1 MKYTASAIVAQARKE
16 LGYLEK
22 KTNAKLNDKTANAGS
37 NNWTKYNKYFGYSNV
52 YWCANFFCWL
62 FAVIFGKE
70 AGKKVLCGSYSA
82 SCETLRQ
89 QFIKA
94 KRYSD
99 TPKVG
104 DAIFFKGTRHAGANH
119 IGLVIKVTS
128 SRVYTIEGNTSGGS
142 SVVDNGG
149 GVAEKCYSRGYDK
162 ILGYGHPKYDAET
175 ATETKKETT
184 ATVAS
189 PTLKKGNSGAGVKL
203 LQKNL
208 NKVLSYGLGT
218 DGVFGDKTY
227 NAVVKFQKKYGLS
240 ADGIYGE
247 KTYKKMKSLIK

>member
-1 MKYTASAIVAQARKE
+1 MKYLASAIVSQARKE

-22 KTNAKLNDKTANAGS
+22 RSNAKLNDKTANAGS

-62 FAVIFGKE
+62 FAIVFGK
-70 AGKKVLCGSYSA
+70 ANGKSVLCGSYSA
-82 SCETLRQ
+82 SCEILRQ

-104 DAIFFKGTRHAGANH
+104 DAIFFKGTRHTGANH
-119 IGLVIKVTS
+119 IGLVTKVTS
-128 SRVYTIEGNTSGGS
+128 SHVYTIEGNTSGGS

-162 ILGYGHPKYDAET
+162 ILGYGHPRYSAEG
-175 ATETKKETT
+175 TKKEKEVSEK
-184 ATVAS
+184 VAS

-208 NKVLSYGLGT
+208 NKVLSYGLAV

>member
-1 MKYTASAIVAQARKE
+1 MKYLASAIVSQARKE

-22 KTNAKLNDKTANAGS
+22 RSNAKLNDKTANAGS

-62 FAVIFGKE
+62 FATAFGKSN
-70 AGKKVLCGSYSA
+70 GKTVLCGSYSA

-89 QFIKA
+89 QFIRA
-94 KRYSD
+94 KRYSE

-119 IGLVIKVTS
+119 IGLVTKVTS
-128 SRVYTIEGNTSGGS
+128 SHVYTIEGNTSGGS

-162 ILGYGHPKYDAET
+162 ILGYGHPRYSVEEK
-175 ATETKKETT
+175 KKEKEVTGK
-184 ATVAS
+184 VAS

-203 LQKNL
+203 LQENL
-208 NKVLSYGLGT
+208 NKTILSHLSL
-218 DGVFGDKTY
+218 DGVFGDKTE
-227 NAVVKFQKKYGLS
+227 AMLEVFQRKHKLEI
-240 ADGIYGE
+240 DGIYG
-247 KTYKKMKSLIK
+247 KQSYKKMKSLIK